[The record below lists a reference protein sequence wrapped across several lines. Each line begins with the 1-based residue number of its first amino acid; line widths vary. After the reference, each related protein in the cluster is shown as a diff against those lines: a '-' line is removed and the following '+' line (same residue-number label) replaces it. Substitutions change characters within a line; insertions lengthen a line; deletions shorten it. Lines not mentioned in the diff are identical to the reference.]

1 MIKIAI
7 VGTGGMASSHVKNFT
22 EIPGCR
28 ISAICDVDEPKA
40 VDFAAK
46 NELKVP
52 IFRSFSE
59 LLEKADCDAVSN
71 VTPDAYHS
79 ALSIDAIA
87 AGKHVLC
94 EKPLATCY
102 ADAKKMADEAKQKGV
117 INMVNF
123 SYRNSP
129 AIHKA
134 AQLIASGKIGV
145 VKHLDACYLQ
155 SWLSSN
161 GWGNWRSDDKWL
173 WRLSTAHGS
182 GGVLGDVG
190 VHLLDFATYP
200 VGQVK
205 NVHCRL
211 KNFEKAPGNQI
222 GEYKLDANDSAII
235 TVEYENGCIGII
247 HTSRYATGYKNCLQ
261 LRIFGDEGAIRIDLD
276 DAYDT
281 LDICTG
287 KDRHEAVWKTVK
299 CRKTPNIYK
308 RFVNSIKKGEN
319 DQPDFAR
326 GAAIQKILDACIE
339 SDQTDSTIQI

>member
-7 VGTGGMASSHVKNFT
+7 VGTGSMADTHAKNLAQ
-22 EIPGCR
+22 IPGCT
-28 ISAICDVDEPKA
+28 ISSVCDVDETKA
-40 VDFAAK
+40 VEFAAK
-46 NELKVP
+46 HELKVP
-52 IFRSFSE
+52 IFSSFSE
-59 LLEKADCDAVSN
+59 LLEKTDCDAVTN
-71 VTPDAYHS
+71 ATPDAYHARIS
-79 ALSIDAIA
+79 LEAIA

-102 ADAKKMADEAKQKGV
+102 ADAQEMADAAKQQGV

-123 SYRNSP
+123 SYRNAP

-134 AQLIASGKIGV
+134 AQLIADGKIGN

-161 GWGNWRSDDKWL
+161 GWGDWRSEDKWL

-182 GGVLGDVG
+182 GGVLGDIG
-190 VHLLDFATYP
+190 VHILDFATYP
-200 VGQVK
+200 VGKVK
-205 NVHCRL
+205 NVYCRL
-211 KNFEKAPGNQI
+211 KNFTKAPGNQI

-235 TVEYENGCIGII
+235 TAEYENGCIGTI
-247 HTSRYATGYKNCLQ
+247 HASRYATGYKNCLQ

-276 DAYDT
+276 DATDT
-281 LDICTG
+281 LDICAGT
-287 KDRHEAVWKTVK
+287 DRHEAVWHTVA
-299 CRKTPNIYK
+299 CRKTPNMYK
-308 RFVNSIKKGEN
+308 RFVDSIKKGKN

-326 GAAIQKILDACIE
+326 GAAVQKIMDACIK